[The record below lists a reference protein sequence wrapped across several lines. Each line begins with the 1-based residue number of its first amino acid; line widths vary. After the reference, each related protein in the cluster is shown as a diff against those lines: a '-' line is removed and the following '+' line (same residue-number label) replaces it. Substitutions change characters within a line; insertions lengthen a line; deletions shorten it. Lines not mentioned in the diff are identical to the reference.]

1 MRIVAGF
8 ICAFLF
14 ITGASSLAATK
25 PKSTPKAKTTHN
37 FSLTPTFGG
46 YVFAGKD
53 NLKSA
58 PIYSLKFSYNITGSD
73 LFESLGIDAV
83 AGYIDTKSEIDNS
96 KAEVYHFR
104 LDAIYPFIIKNSSF
118 TPFLSVGAG
127 GNLYERNTGSEG
139 RALVAYGAGLK
150 YQLLDYLS
158 ARADA
163 RHILIVTPERHD
175 NVEVTAGLTY
185 TFGVER
191 KPKPPADSDK
201 DGVPDKL
208 DKCPDTPKGAKVD
221 KDGCPRDG
229 DGDGVPDYLDK
240 CPSTPKGVKVD
251 KNGCPETPAITPETT
266 VPSAEPE
273 KAGESETAVLS
284 PSVPQEG
291 AVVKPSSGE
300 PQAAPAEKGPADGA
314 RSGEA
319 AGTVPAVQPSVSQ
332 QQPSREV
339 SVSATGVSA
348 GAPTGAGTVVT
359 AQPSQEGTGVPQ
371 QGTEKAAAPAAPP
384 AGEPTPAQRE
394 TEQGRQELLK
404 FTIEF
409 DFNKS
414 TIRPRYNRTLRKAAA
429 FLKINSGTVAEIKGH
444 TDIIGKARYNLL
456 LSKRRA
462 GSVKGYFVKRGID
475 ESRIIMSGYGFH
487 QPLADNKTAKG
498 RQKNRRTEVTIVIKN
513 SNGATPAPGNGKRR

>member
-14 ITGASSLAATK
+14 FSGGSVHAATK
-25 PKSTPKAKTTHN
+25 PKPPPKAKTTHN
-37 FSLTPTFGG
+37 FSLTPTYGV
-46 YVFAGKD
+46 YLFAGKD
-53 NLKSA
+53 NLKFA
-58 PIYSLKFSYNITGSD
+58 PIYALKFSYNITGSN

-96 KAEVYHFR
+96 KAKVYHFR
-104 LDAIYPFIIKNSSF
+104 LDAVYPFIIKNSSF

-139 RALVAYGAGLK
+139 RALFAYGGGLK

-163 RHILIVTPERHD
+163 RHILIVTPKRHD
-175 NVEVTAGLTY
+175 NVELTVGLTY

-191 KPKPPADSDK
+191 KSKPPVDSDK

-221 KDGCPRDG
+221 KDGCPKDG

-240 CPSTPKGVKVD
+240 CLSTPKGVKVD

-266 VPSAEPE
+266 MPSAEPE
-273 KAGESETAVLS
+273 KAKESESAAPS

-291 AVVKPSSGE
+291 VVVKPSSGE
-300 PQAAPAEKGPADGA
+300 PQAAPAEKRPADVT
-314 RSGEA
+314 RSGEETS
-319 AGTVPAVQPSVSQ
+319 TVPAAPTPVSQ
-332 QQPSREV
+332 QQPSLEV
-339 SVSATGVSA
+339 STPATGGSA
-348 GAPTGAGTVVT
+348 DAPTGAGTVVT
-359 AQPSQEGTGVPQ
+359 AQPSKEGAGVPQ
-371 QGTEKAAAPAAPP
+371 QGAEKAAAPAAP

-394 TEQGRQELLK
+394 TEGRQELLK

-414 TIRPRYNRTLRKAAA
+414 TIRPRYNRTLRKATA

-444 TDIIGKARYNLL
+444 TDIIGKDRYNLL

-462 GSVKGYFVKRGID
+462 GSVRGYFIKQGID
-475 ESRIIMSGYGFH
+475 GSRILMSGFGFH
-487 QPLADNKTAKG
+487 QPVADNKTAKG

-513 SNGATPAPGNGKRR
+513 SNGASPAPGNGKRR